1 MPPASSDALR
11 RRVNAWGRLAH
22 WTDGLGFGV
31 LIVLVVVAPSV
42 LSVNNLSVATTG
54 ESTAIALLGLGIVTN
69 RAGMMSLAQFGFMA
83 IGAYVFIWLQLH
95 SPSLSFPLAILIG
108 GLATIPFGIVVG
120 LPALRLRGVLLGV
133 VTLALATALSVYLDV
148 KEFPGLNSGFVVS
161 APSWLVSEPDFFRF
175 CGVVF
180 IVVAIGV
187 SLAARMK
194 IGHMWSSI
202 RYSERATAGLGRSVL
217 ISKLTAFAFS
227 AFLGGIAGALLVG
240 QFGIVSSQSFEPIN
254 SLTLFALAIMV
265 GARYPEGALI
275 GGMLYAF
282 MPIILGDL
290 NLSQNYG
297 NLLFAVGAVVGLR
310 GGLGMADEIRAQVR
324 RLKRRGA
331 GTALGRIA
339 GELPG
344 AGRLQARRAARAVH
358 SAGSLATPSTN
369 GSTPDLAAD
378 SAPALEVKGLTHK
391 YGAVTALNDVNL
403 AVMPGTVVALIGPNG
418 AGKSTLIDCVSGFTR
433 ATAGQIL
440 LAGEDMTGLPA
451 HQRANAGVRRT
462 FQQGR
467 TIPELTIEEYVR
479 LGLTR
484 AQNVAMDDRELG
496 NLLAFLDCP
505 APRTLIKEVD
515 VGTRRVIEVAAALA
529 PRPKVVMLDEPSA
542 GLGTNESLA
551 LAARIAAMPQVYGS
565 SVLLVEHDM
574 EMVNAAASQ
583 VVVIDFGN
591 VIASG
596 PPAEVMSDSN
606 VVHAY
611 LGEEVTV

>member
-1 MPPASSDALR
+1 MPRGNSHALR
-11 RRVNAWGRLAH
+11 RRVTAWGRLAR
-22 WTDGLGFGV
+22 WTDGLGLG
-31 LIVLVVVAPSV
+31 VLVVMLLVAPSV
-42 LSVNNLSVATTG
+42 LSGNNLSVATTG
-54 ESTAIALLGLGIVTN
+54 ESTALALLGLGIVTG
-69 RAGMMSLAQFGFMA
+69 RAGMMSLVQFGFMA

-95 SPSLSFPLAILIG
+95 APGLSFPLAIVLG
-108 GLATIPFGIVVG
+108 ALATLPFGIIVG

-133 VTLALATALSVYLDV
+133 VTLALATALGVYLDV
-148 KEFPGLNSGFVVS
+148 KQFPGLNSGFTIT
-161 APSWLVSEPDFFRF
+161 APSWLTSEADYFRF

-180 IVVAIGV
+180 LVVVVGT
-187 SLAARMK
+187 SLAARTR

-217 ISKLTAFAFS
+217 VSKLSAFGLS
-227 AFLGGIAGALLVG
+227 AFLGGLAGALLVG

-290 NLSQNYG
+290 SLSQNYG
-297 NLLFAVGAVVGLR
+297 NLLFAVGAIIGLR
-310 GGLGMADEIRAQVR
+310 GGLGMAEEIREQLR
-324 RLKRRGA
+324 RLQRRGV
-331 GTALGRIA
+331 GTAIGRVA
-339 GELPG
+339 GGLPG
-344 AGRLQARRAARAVH
+344 TGRLRDRRRAATAAPIPLREA
-358 SAGSLATPSTN
+358 PSRN
-369 GSTPDLAAD
+369 GASPAAD
-378 SAPALEVKGLTHK
+378 GTAALEIKGLTHK

-403 AVMPGTVVALIGPNG
+403 TVPPSTVVALIGPNG
-418 AGKSTLIDCVSGFTR
+418 AGKSTLIDCVSGFTQ

-440 LAGEDMTGLPA
+440 VGGRDMSGLSA
-451 HQRANAGVRRT
+451 QRRANAGVRRT

-467 TIPELTIEEYVR
+467 TIPELTVEQYVR
-479 LGLTR
+479 LGLSR
-484 AQNVAMDDRELG
+484 AQNVAMDDRQLG
-496 NLLAFLDCP
+496 DLLAFLDCP
-505 APRTLIKEVD
+505 AARTLIKEVD
-515 VGTRRVIEVAAALA
+515 VGTRRLIEVAAALA
-529 PRPKVVMLDEPSA
+529 ARPNVVMLDEPSA
-542 GLGTNESLA
+542 GLGSNESLA

-574 EMVNAAASQ
+574 EMVNAAASH